1 MVLIRSVS
9 GVRGLVGDDLT
20 PALVADYARVFGTMV
35 GGTVVVGWD
44 ARRGGAE
51 LHSAVLSG
59 LESVGVVPHDIG
71 VVPTPTVGIAV
82 RRGGF
87 SGGMVVTA
95 SHNPEDYNGLKFFT
109 ARGTFLERPDVE
121 RLLAAVDAHVRS
133 GTSDADSPHVEA
145 AQIEAVQDRPKCGEG
160 DVDWIEQHL
169 DLILNS
175 GLISLEAVRL
185 NPPRVVVDCVNAAGS
200 FALPELLRRMGCDV
214 IELNTKAGAGFP
226 HGAEPVPEHLGQL
239 AEGVRS
245 AGASFGCVCDPDCDR
260 LAFVDETGR
269 AMGEEYTL
277 AMATAAVLEHK
288 SGPVVANVSTS
299 RMIDDIAREHSVPV
313 YRSPVGEINVVA
325 KMLEVS
331 AVIGGEGNGGVI
343 LPEVHMGRDACT
355 AAALVVGWM
364 AARGAKS
371 IGELTS
377 SFGRYVMV
385 KKKMT
390 HRGADRDAMVRV
402 MREAFPDGELDSTDG
417 PKIIWPASWVH
428 VRPSGTEPVVRIISE
443 AGSESEA
450 LRLVDLATAA
460 LSAA

>member
-9 GVRGLVGDDLT
+9 GVRGLVGQDLT
-20 PALVADYARVFGTMV
+20 PAIVAGYARAFGSMV

-44 ARRGGAE
+44 ARRGGDK
-51 LHSAVLSG
+51 LHDAVLNG
-59 LESVGVVPHDIG
+59 LEAAGAVPHDIG

-95 SHNPEDYNGLKFFT
+95 SHNPEEYNGLKFFT
-109 ARGTFLERPDVE
+109 ARGIFLERPDVE
-121 RLLAAVDAHVRS
+121 RLLAAVDALAGS
-133 GTSDADSPHVEA
+133 GISDAPAGATAPGGSTQGSQNA
-145 AQIEAVQDRPKCGEG
+145 
-160 DVDWIEQHL
+160 DWIERHL
-169 DLILNS
+169 NLVLNC
-175 GLISLEAVRL
+175 GLITPEAIRI

-200 FALPELLRRMGCDV
+200 YILPELLRRLGCDV
-214 IELNTKAGAGFP
+214 VELNTTQGAGFP

-239 AEGVRS
+239 AEAVKS
-245 AGASFGCVCDPDCDR
+245 AGASLGCVCDPDCDR

-269 AMGEEYTL
+269 AIGEEYTL
-277 AMATAAVLEHK
+277 AMATAAVLEQK
-288 SGPVVANVSTS
+288 RGPVVANVSTS
-299 RMIDDIAREHSVPV
+299 RMVDDIAKEHSVPV

-364 AARGAKS
+364 AARGARGL
-371 IGELTS
+371 GELTS
-377 SFGRYVMV
+377 SFGQYAMMKTKVA
-385 KKKMT
+385 
-390 HRGADRDAMVRV
+390 HDGADRDEMARV
-402 MREAFPDGELDSTDG
+402 MREAFPDGDLDLTDG
-417 PKIIWPASWVH
+417 PKIVWPSSWVH
-428 VRPSGTEPVVRIISE
+428 VRPSGTEPVVRIIAE
-443 AGSESEA
+443 AGTESETQ
-450 LRLVDLATAA
+450 RLIDLATAA

>member
-9 GVRGLVGDDLT
+9 GVRGLVGEDLT
-20 PALVADYARVFGTMV
+20 LALVTDYAQAFGTMV
-35 GGTVVVGWD
+35 GGRVVVGWD

-51 LHSAVLSG
+51 LHNAVLRG
-59 LESVGVVPHDIG
+59 LEISGAVPHDIG

-95 SHNPEDYNGLKFFT
+95 SHNPEEYNGLKFFA
-109 ARGTFLERPDVE
+109 ARGTFLERPDVV
-121 RLLAAVDAHVRS
+121 RLLAAVDARLRS
-133 GTSDADSPHVEA
+133 GIPDADPPQVESAQVEA
-145 AQIEAVQDRPKCGEG
+145 MQDGSMRGTGE
-160 DVDWIEQHL
+160 VDWIERHL

-175 GLISLEAVRL
+175 GLISLEAVRSSR
-185 NPPRVVVDCVNAAGS
+185 PRIVVDCVNAAGS
-200 FALPELLRRMGCDV
+200 FALPELLRRIGCDV

-239 AEGVRS
+239 AEGVKS
-245 AGASFGCVCDPDCDR
+245 AGASLGCVCDPDCDR

-269 AMGEEYTL
+269 AIGEEYTL
-277 AMATAAVLEHK
+277 AMATAAVLEQK
-288 SGPVVANVSTS
+288 NGPVVANISTS
-299 RMIDDIAREHSVPV
+299 RMVDDIAREHSVPV
-313 YRSPVGEINVVA
+313 YRTPVGEINVVA

-364 AARGAKS
+364 AARGAKN

-377 SFGRYVMV
+377 SFGRYAMV
-385 KKKMT
+385 KRKIA
-390 HRGADRDAMVRV
+390 HEGADRDAMARV
-402 MREAFPDGELDSTDG
+402 MCEAFPDGELDSTDG

-428 VRPSGTEPVVRIISE
+428 VRPSGTEPVVRIIAE
-443 AGSESEA
+443 AGNESEA